1 MAIVANFSQK
11 LLGDWKMNTFSK
23 ILKGDKVIWFLAFLL
38 GIISLVVVYSATSV
52 LVVSKYDGNTGR
64 MMMKHLGMLLFGF
77 VMMLGASRLNYKS
90 YAKIALLLMI
100 PCLALLM
107 YTLAF
112 GSNLNDA
119 SRSIR
124 VGGFSFQPSE
134 MAKIILITYL
144 SRQIIMMEGSV
155 YQFKEFLIKLGLPI
169 LVTAALIFSENLSTA
184 LILLAV
190 SMVLLFIG
198 RVKFL
203 HILALVGLCVVG
215 MGIYLGVDAIKTSI
229 QNKQGMKAHQEAV
242 ARGESKEV
250 YHEKQNRILTWT
262 NRLKSMGEDETNVDR
277 FDDKHMQRTYAD
289 IAVASSSVFGK
300 GPGKSEQRNF
310 LPHPY
315 SDFIYAIIIEEYGLI
330 GGIVVLMLYVIF
342 FTRVLRIVIKRPL
355 TFGALM
361 AFGLG
366 FLVILQAMV
375 NMGVSIGLL
384 PVTGQPLPMVSM
396 GGTSLMATGIIFGM
410 ILSVTH
416 SMGDDTM
423 NKEQEIQALT
433 EAIEDER
440 ELEREPES
448 CD

>member
-1 MAIVANFSQK
+1 
-11 LLGDWKMNTFSK
+11 MNVINKTMR
-23 ILKGDKVIWFLAFLL
+23 GDKVIWIVALIL
-38 GIISLVVVYSATSV
+38 GVISLIVVYSATSA
-52 LVVSKYDGNTGR
+52 LAVSKYEGDTGR
-64 MMMKHLGMLLFGF
+64 VLMKHLGMLLFGF
-77 VMMLGASRLNYKS
+77 VMMIIGSRINYKR

-100 PCLALLM
+100 PCLALLL
-107 YTLAF
+107 YTLVF
-112 GSNLNDA
+112 GRNINDA
-119 SRSIR
+119 SRSIS

-144 SRQIIMMEGSV
+144 ARQLIMMEGSV
-155 YQFKEFLIKLGLPI
+155 YNFKDFLLKLALPI

-184 LILLAV
+184 VILIAV
-190 SMVLLFIG
+190 CMVLLFIG

-215 MGIYLGVDAIKTSI
+215 MAAYLGYDAIKTNI
-229 QNKQGMKAHQEAV
+229 DNKRRRAAQQEMV
-242 ARGESKEV
+242 IGEKVET
-250 YHEKQNRILTWT
+250 YKEKQNRIQTWS
-262 NRLKSMGEDETNVDR
+262 NRLKSMGEDKEKVDP

-289 IAVASSSVFGK
+289 IAVASSSIFGK

-330 GGIVVLMLYVIF
+330 GGVIVLMLYVIL

-355 TFGALM
+355 TFGSLM

-366 FLVILQAMV
+366 FLIILQAMV

-384 PVTGQPLPMVSM
+384 PVTGQPLPFVSM
-396 GGTSLMATGIIFGM
+396 GGTSLMATGLIIGM
-410 ILSVTH
+410 ILSVTR
-416 SMGDDTM
+416 SIEDEAM

-433 EAIEDER
+433 ETTEDER
-440 ELEREPES
+440 ELESR
-448 CD
+448 D